1 MEASGAV
8 QVGEPWRGPEAQESN
23 ELAVDLRIVS
33 EATDSTRGATPWSRA
48 GRTPCA
54 PGRRQRQE
62 GTAHR
67 EVGRLRAR
75 EKL

>member
-8 QVGEPWRGPEAQESN
+8 QVGEPCRGTEAQESN
-23 ELAVDLRIVS
+23 ELAVDLRIVGD
-33 EATDSTRGATPWSRA
+33 ATDSSRRATPWSRA
-48 GRTPCA
+48 GRTPRA
-54 PGRRQRQE
+54 PGCRQRQE